1 MNFIL
6 HFQRRDVWRT
16 FTWHTQLLDQSP
28 RSFYWR
34 PLASD
39 TQYRGQIEPAL
50 SRGCRWGRYHKKNIA
65 SVQIGCLVEQASN
78 AVLQKSELKVLDPIS
93 KTEKMLDCTNAWDIN
108 LDVSLFSVTTRKA
121 TPQSN
126 FNGDSVFN
134 FYAYNLKFVLNFQN
148 YNFDPNFAFSWIY

>member
-1 MNFIL
+1 MFGGLLHGIL
-6 HFQRRDVWRT
+6 SSSIKALGHFTDDLWQVILST
-16 FTWHTQLLDQSP
+16 
-28 RSFYWR
+28 
-34 PLASD
+34 
-39 TQYRGQIEPAL
+39 PAL